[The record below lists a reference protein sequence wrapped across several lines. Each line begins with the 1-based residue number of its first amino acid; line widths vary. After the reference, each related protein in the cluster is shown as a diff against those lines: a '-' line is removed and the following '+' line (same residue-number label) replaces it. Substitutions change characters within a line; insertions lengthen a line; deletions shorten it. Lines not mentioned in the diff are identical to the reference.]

1 MTATITPARWI
12 QAIRREY
19 LESFVREGGAA
30 IKFCVPLDGEARA
43 ATWNWLSQAG
53 QELGYAVVK
62 VDASETKVNL
72 VDKLFFSIAA
82 QIDWPGLSE
91 RVLKRLCEQT
101 GYLLPEAS
109 EMSFCER
116 VAERNR
122 ISADI
127 VKINL
132 EQALGEEVL
141 RRRDLAKDFRMA
153 MTRLCLARLRG
164 GADAPITIRALTEWL
179 TGRNLN
185 VSAVKQHQIFNR
197 ITRTNARRLLESLI
211 HWVRLAGFPGT
222 LVLLDVARLAVARN
236 PRDDRPFYNNAML
249 LDAFEVLRELVD
261 STDWL
266 TQCLI
271 AVLPDSSF
279 LDETSGRGIASYQA
293 LELRIKDDVRTKE
306 VVNPMAALVRLSTNA
321 PEAY

>member
-1 MTATITPARWI
+1 MVGVEEPAVLDDGPAAGEAVPEVGLVVAVDAGGDEHEGRRQQGARPVVGRQQPAEGAQQEGPGQPLAHRATPAAVARLNR
-12 QAIRREY
+12 A
-19 LESFVREGGAA
+19 LGLNH
-30 IKFCVPLDGEARA
+30 PLIVQY
-43 ATWNWLSQAG
+43 WNWLSQAG

-91 RVLKRLCEQT
+91 RVLNRLCEQT

-211 HWVRLAGFPGT
+211 HWVRLPGSPVT
-222 LVLLDVARLAVARN
+222 LFLPDVACLAVAN
-236 PRDDRPFYNNAML
+236 DPRSD
-249 LDAFEVLRELVD
+249 
-261 STDWL
+261 
-266 TQCLI
+266 
-271 AVLPDSSF
+271 
-279 LDETSGRGIASYQA
+279 
-293 LELRIKDDVRTKE
+293 
-306 VVNPMAALVRLSTNA
+306 
-321 PEAY
+321 